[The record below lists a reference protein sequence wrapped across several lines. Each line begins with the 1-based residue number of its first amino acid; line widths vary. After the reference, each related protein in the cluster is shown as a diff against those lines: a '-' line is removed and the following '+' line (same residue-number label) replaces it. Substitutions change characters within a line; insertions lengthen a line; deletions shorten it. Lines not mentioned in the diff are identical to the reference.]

1 METRTLFGL
10 GVFVVLA
17 CILAVPATA
26 TTVTVISAAIPAA
39 GASVNVSVVADYF
52 PDGLSGYIMNASVS
66 DPAVAEITGVSFPAW
81 AGLSAHSPLPAA
93 EVSLRTSD
101 LSLGV
106 SAGAR
111 NVTLVSLT
119 VRGKAAGSTVLTLSV
134 RQMDPDGPGSPI
146 TPTIVPGTITVGGTP
161 TTVPTTTP
169 ATTVTTAPP
178 TTVPTTT
185 VPTTALPTTV
195 PTTIP
200 ATTVTTT
207 PPTTVPTTTPATT
220 VTTASPTTVP
230 PQEPAYIT
238 VFSYPLGGSV
248 SIDGTSVGTTP
259 LQDYPVAPGTH
270 TLTATYPGY
279 RDYTT
284 VVTLAPGEHKS
295 LPLIIFT
302 RSMPVVTTFPT
313 GIPTATATATRTATA
328 TATATLTATS
338 PTPTP
343 TGTAGTGALKVTTF
357 PSGTA
362 IFLDSQPRGTTP
374 ATITGIPA
382 GDHELRLVKQ
392 GYKTSVRTVR
402 IEAGKTTVLPFI
414 VLAPEKFF
422 F

>member
-1 METRTLFGL
+1 METRRLHGL
-10 GVFVVLA
+10 AVFAVLA
-17 CILAVPATA
+17 CILAVPAAA
-26 TTVTVISAAIPAA
+26 TTVTVGSAAIPAA
-39 GASVNVSVVADYF
+39 GASVNVSIVADYF

-66 DPAVAEITGVSFPAW
+66 NPSVAEITGVSFPSW
-81 AGLSAHSPLPAA
+81 AGLSAHSGIPAT

-119 VRGKAAGSTVLTLSV
+119 VRGKAAGSTLLTVSV
-134 RQMDPDGPGSPI
+134 RQMDPDGPGAPI
-146 TPTIVPGTITVGGTP
+146 TPTVVPGTITVGGTP

-169 ATTVTTAPP
+169 P

-185 VPTTALPTTV
+185 
-195 PTTIP
+195 P

-207 PPTTVPTTTPATT
+207 SPTTVPTTTPATT

-230 PQEPAYIT
+230 PPEPAYIT
-238 VFSYPLGGSV
+238 VFSYPLGGTV
-248 SIDGTSVGTTP
+248 SIDGTRVGTTP
-259 LQDYPVAPGTH
+259 LQDYPVSPGTH

-313 GIPTATATATRTATA
+313 GIPTTTATATRTATA
-328 TATATLTATS
+328 TATATS
-338 PTPTP
+338 PTPTATT
-343 TGTAGTGALKVTTF
+343 TGGTGALTVKTF
-357 PSGTA
+357 PSGAT
-362 IFLDSQPRGTTP
+362 IFLDSQLRGTTP
-374 ATITGIPA
+374 ATVTGIPA
-382 GDHELRLVKQ
+382 GDHELKLVKQ

-414 VLAPEKFF
+414 VLAPEKIFL
-422 F
+422 